1 MTDLD
6 TREVQSA
13 WKGVCAIPARGALQ
27 TDPALAAPRS
37 YVLSG
42 ASQRQPETADGEEK
56 KVSRFDFIGGRDRD
70 S

>member
-42 ASQRQPETADGEEK
+42 ASQR
-56 KVSRFDFIGGRDRD
+56 
-70 S
+70 